1 MEDRIA
7 DIERHL
13 RTINHELG
21 EVIGEM
27 NAIKWLTRGT
37 FLAVAGKIVYDI
49 LIGG

>member
-7 DIERHL
+7 DIEAHL
-13 RTINHELG
+13 RTINRELG

-37 FLAVAGKIVYDI
+37 FLAVLGKIVYDV
-49 LIGG
+49 LIS

>member
-7 DIERHL
+7 EIEKHL
-13 RTINHELG
+13 RIIDRELG

-27 NAIKWLTRGT
+27 SAIKWLTRGT
-37 FLAVAGKIVYDI
+37 FLAVVGKIVHDV